1 MSTYLRAWVDDW
13 MLNAT
18 DDDQVPY
25 ALHPREAATYIATT
39 TPRSLPTAAAV
50 VDWLARGLH
59 WAEPVVYK
67 TSVAGWHAATEHP
80 VRVTGCSYARSGATL
95 LALGLMPVPSAGTLA
110 HLDLLCDAAERAVG
124 ESTGMLR
131 PTRSNSG
138 LRLFWVSGLTEM
150 QSADGTPPPGLHLRA
165 MLESGGLAAESTA
178 LRLLTGGRVSMDEVR
193 AALSA

>member
-18 DDDQVPY
+18 DDGQAPY
-25 ALHPREAATYIATT
+25 ALPPTEAATYIATT

-95 LALGLMPVPSAGTLA
+95 SALGLVPVPSAGA
-110 HLDLLCDAAERAVG
+110 MSHLDLLCDAAERAVG
-124 ESTGMLR
+124 ESAGVLR
-131 PTRSNSG
+131 PTRGASG
-138 LRLFWVSGLTEM
+138 LRIFWVPDLDAIMCATGKIS
-150 QSADGTPPPGLHLRA
+150 PGLHLRA
-165 MLESGGLAAESTA
+165 MIESGALAAEATA
-178 LRLLTGGRVSMDEVR
+178 LRLLTDSQVSMDEVR
-193 AALSA
+193 ATLTA